1 MRGRGSLSDEFIR
14 EVDEAVRQDR
24 WLKLWQHYGS
34 YIIGAALAL
43 VIGTA
48 AGVGWRTYQESQ
60 SQSDAR
66 RYAAATDLLRQDR
79 AAEAAEAFAAIAD
92 DAGSGYSV
100 LARLR
105 AAQALAEA
113 GDEAAKTAALS
124 DLAED
129 GDAPDLYRELSGLL
143 TAQEDLENLDPETL
157 VDRLEPLADPDQPW
171 RYSARELEALAQMRA
186 GQTDAARRVLGQLL
200 GDPGTPPNLA
210 RRAAEL
216 LAAMG
221 GPMPDQ
227 QPAEGAAPASGE
239 ASATGEPSASGS
251 GQ

>member
-48 AGVGWRTYQESQ
+48 AGIGWRTYQESQ

-66 RYAAATDLLRQDR
+66 RYAAATELLRQDR
-79 AAEAAEAFAAIAD
+79 AAEAAEAFAALAD
-92 DAGSGYSV
+92 DAGSGYAV

-105 AAQALAEA
+105 AAQALGES

-129 GDAPDLYRELSGLL
+129 GDAATLYRQLSGLL

-157 VDRLEPLADPDQPW
+157 VGRLQPMTDADQPW
-171 RYSARELEALAQMRA
+171 RYSARELEALAQIRA
-186 GQTDAARRVLGQLL
+186 DQTDAARRILGELL

-210 RRAAEL
+210 QRAAEL
-216 LAAMG
+216 LAAIG
-221 GPMPDQ
+221 GPVPDQ
-227 QPAEGAAPASGE
+227 QPVEGNMPASGE
-239 ASATGEPSASGS
+239 ASASGTAP
-251 GQ
+251 